1 MIWNPLS
8 TTHRKCMQNFWSR
21 KALCAC
27 ADGLKSENWQV
38 RNFDWHRSNFFRLR
52 LRSCS
57 KIFESGFRQFF
68 KVENPTPVKTPAP
81 TIIYQCFYLR
91 NDHIDSCSFRNW
103 KVTPDPVSPK
113 FLTPGL
119 KEKRRIPPE
128 STPTLR
134 VRTHFWYQHLIQQSF
149 FYEIQSGRVPVL
161 NCKMRL
167 NCDPKT
173 GSCSTLPRDR
183 NQRSGLKPILVDQD
197 KIGLQ
202 FLLKIGGSG
211 LIRSEKFVLIKCDY
225 STHMKIF
232 RLCLLCCQRQKICW
246 GCSGIRT
253 VSSLVQIY
261 WRVRDTS
268 STVNLAEKEV

>member
-1 MIWNPLS
+1 MFLHTKWPHWLLLLP
-8 TTHRKCMQNFWSR
+8 K
-21 KALCAC
+21 
-27 ADGLKSENWQV
+27 LKS
-38 RNFDWHRSNFFRLR
+38 DSG
-52 LRSCS
+52 
-57 KIFESGFRQFF
+57 SGFSQIFDSGPER
-68 KVENPTPVKTPAP
+68 KTKNPAGV
-81 TIIYQCFYLR
+81 
-91 NDHIDSCSFRNW
+91 DSD
-103 KVTPDPVSPK
+103 TPDPDP
-113 FLTPGL
+113 L
-119 KEKRRIPPE
+119 
-128 STPTLR
+128 
-134 VRTHFWYQHLIQQSF
+134 LISASDPAEL

-161 NCKMRL
+161 NCKIRL

-261 WRVRDTS
+261 WRVRGTS
-268 STVNLAEKEV
+268 STVNLAEKEVYPYVYSWCASGRQFDCQHWCFAFASRDDIFLRVLFM